1 MPGLSNTVD
10 EPRPG
15 IYCNNCNAII
25 RKPDAPAVPSSERVV
40 VVEEGPYTV
49 TATDD
54 ATPPP
59 LISLDA
65 NDPSSAPDTTAIP
78 SITPSHPT
86 AQAWKSPKNF
96 TVTVPIVVHLPV
108 EAFYRN
114 FPTDASGRR
123 RRIIMTNLTYDVT
136 VELPETRIPSEDN
149 PLPTSYARPVN
160 PWSSTTGQCRS
171 TVIDEPESLPRSKA
185 GHYEHA
191 PDAPQSSE
199 QPDMNFPGTGIDEI
213 TPLSDKQLGMNAS
226 DRAGDGRVL
235 RSDSAQNTPQL
246 IKRPSEEEVI
256 GHNWIKFHDEGQSY
270 VSLSDNP
277 PQMTTMQECHAP
289 RDSRWVA
296 LRNKL
301 RDTGEHIGEKLKGSG
316 DYESNKLKKENDP
329 RKQGEDRAR
338 RAFNF

>member
-10 EPRPG
+10 EPRPE

-65 NDPSSAPDTTAIP
+65 NDPSSASDTTAIP

-123 RRIIMTNLTYDVT
+123 RRIITTNLTYDVT

-199 QPDMNFPGTGIDEI
+199 QPDMNFPGTGINEI

-256 GHNWIKFHDEGQSY
+256 GHNWIKFHDEGQSH

-277 PQMTTMQECHAP
+277 PQMTTMQERHAP

-316 DYESNKLKKENDP
+316 DYEGNKLKKENNP
-329 RKQGEDRAR
+329 RKQGEGRAR